1 VAAGLDVVVLDRS
14 SFPRDKPCAGWITPA
29 VIDELELDV
38 QEYRAG
44 ERVFQP
50 IFGFRTS
57 WMGSGEV
64 LSRYDRPISY
74 GIRRCE
80 FDTYLLRRSGARLR
94 LGEPL
99 ATLRRSGARW
109 IVNEAIESPL
119 LIGAGGHFCPVARR
133 IGRQA
138 DSDERP
144 VVAQEVE
151 FLAEPDARSA
161 CPVDPEVPEL
171 FFCRDLLGYGWC
183 FRKGNHFNI
192 GLGRLD
198 SRGLADHVAAFGNYL
213 ASHRGIPTTQVRSR
227 GHAYL
232 VRRDSRRELV
242 GDRVLLIGDAA
253 GLAHAESGEGI
264 RPAVESALLAAR
276 TITAARGRN
285 GADDLEPYRHALISR
300 FGPTGPV
307 HDPLA
312 FLPKGLK
319 ARVGGL
325 LLGLP
330 WFARRVVME
339 DWFLRIHQPVLR
351 WDRNR
356 DGKLVP
362 ENS

>member
-1 VAAGLDVVVLDRS
+1 
-14 SFPRDKPCAGWITPA
+14 
-29 VIDELELDV
+29 
-38 QEYRAG
+38 
-44 ERVFQP
+44 
-50 IFGFRTS
+50 
-57 WMGSGEV
+57 
-64 LSRYDRPISY
+64 
-74 GIRRCE
+74 
-80 FDTYLLRRSGARLR
+80 
-94 LGEPL
+94 
-99 ATLRRSGARW
+99 
-109 IVNEAIESPL
+109 

-133 IGRQA
+133 IGREA
-138 DSDERP
+138 GSDERP
-144 VVAQEVE
+144 VLAQEVE

-192 GLGRLD
+192 GLGRLE
-198 SRGLADHVAAFGNYL
+198 SRGLGEHVAAFGNYL
-213 ASHRGIPTTQVRSR
+213 ASHRGIPTTHARSR

-242 GDRVLLIGDAA
+242 GDGVLLIGDAA

-276 TITAARGRN
+276 TIMAASGRN
-285 GADDLEPYRHALISR
+285 GSEDLEPYRHALISR
-300 FGPTGPV
+300 FGPIGRV

-312 FLPKGLK
+312 LLPTRLK

-339 DWFLRIHQPVLR
+339 EWFLRTRQPALR
-351 WDRNR
+351 WDRHG
-356 DGKLVP
+356 DGTTGP
-362 ENS
+362 EIS